1 MNIVRAAEQTLA
13 TLMAEREQLPVAIK
27 TAVQRTQRA
36 EVRRL
41 QVRET
46 ELNDLIVDAELALID
61 AQIAALRSG
70 KAALDEAFRRAED
83 DLHQAEAQHV
93 AAVARLIAAQEAW
106 RSAYGASM
114 VNDMERDQLTAAYT
128 KAVQR
133 AMPEVGEVL
142 YSVTGYR
149 M

>member
-1 MNIVRAAEQTLA
+1 MNVQTAEQTLNA
-13 TLMAEREQLPVAIK
+13 LKQEQAALPDQIRQ
-27 TAVQRTQRA
+27 AVQRTQRA

-41 QVRET
+41 QARET
-46 ELNDLIVDAELALID
+46 ELADLIIDAELALID

-114 VNDMERDQLTAAYT
+114 VNDMERDKLSLARQEAA
-128 KAVQR
+128 AR
-133 AMPEVGEVL
+133 AMPNTGEQL